1 MSCKLAFI
9 ENIRVARRERE
20 RERERGRERER
31 ERERDVRGA
40 AIPRAVKSAQQDR
53 SSRSS
58 AVFSHE
64 KFENHFPQ
72 RGAFATLPLPLPL
85 PREGD
90 RNEDRS

>member
-1 MSCKLAFI
+1 
-9 ENIRVARRERE
+9 
-20 RERERGRERER
+20 
-31 ERERDVRGA
+31 VRGA

-72 RGAFATLPLPLPL
+72 RGAFATLPLP
-85 PREGD
+85 REGD